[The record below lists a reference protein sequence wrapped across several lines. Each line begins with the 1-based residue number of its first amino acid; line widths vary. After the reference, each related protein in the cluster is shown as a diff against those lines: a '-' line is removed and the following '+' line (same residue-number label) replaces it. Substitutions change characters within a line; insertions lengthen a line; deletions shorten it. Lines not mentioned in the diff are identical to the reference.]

1 VNAALVSNRESTADT
16 ERTTMSKFE
25 STGESPPDAM
35 ASDQAHASPSLPE
48 IELGALAARLKLLI
62 GDHSVAFFARKCG
75 MAESVLRTYLNDRRM
90 PSLNKAWAIA
100 AAGGVT
106 LDWLAT
112 GRGRRVTAPVGAAYA
127 TNEHRSPMPA
137 RFRPDEVQR
146 AMDRDPF
153 GRDPWHEGGC
163 REIAPAGLGRV
174 PSRTPQRMLT
184 VRAFHAGA

>member
-1 VNAALVSNRESTADT
+1 MNAALVSNRESTADT

-35 ASDQAHASPSLPE
+35 ASDQAHASHSLPE

-90 PSLNKAWAIA
+90 PSLDKAWAIA

-112 GRGRRVTAPVGAAYA
+112 GRGRRVTAQVGGAYA
-127 TNEHRSPMPA
+127 TDSKSVSDVEEPQTPSRPCRSGGHPEGCPGSPGDHATPEHIA
-137 RFRPDEVQR
+137 ALTVALYQR
-146 AMDRDPF
+146 AMIIEP
-153 GRDPWHEGGC
+153 
-163 REIAPAGLGRV
+163 RE
-174 PSRTPQRMLT
+174 
-184 VRAFHAGA
+184 